1 MALPQEIRSI
11 YQAKVNSGNIRYSV
25 LPDAAAGAA
34 IVNIA
39 GAPENVAWV
48 WSQTATSQQIA
59 ANCGGLDPCWLA
71 GLTVVQSTW
80 VAATTYGDIQVGTGA
95 LAAEVWLA
103 IFTVL
108 AGVETAIGLGMK
120 IPIFLPYPIRI
131 AGNPRLC
138 ARIRNSTGGI
148 ATGCSV
154 KVSLASLVGT

>member
-1 MALPQEIRSI
+1 MALPQEVRASFRTL
-11 YQAKVNSGNIRYSV
+11 VETGNIRYVV

-59 ANCGGLDPCWLA
+59 ANCGGNDPCWLA
-71 GLTVVQSTW
+71 GMTVVQSTW
-80 VAATTYGDIQVGTGA
+80 AAATTYGDIQLCTGA

-103 IFTVL
+103 VIPVL
-108 AGVETAIGLGMK
+108 AGVETAVGLGGKM
-120 IPIFLPYPIRI
+120 PIWLPWPIRI
-131 AGNPRLC
+131 TGNPRLG

-148 ATGCSV
+148 ATGVSV
-154 KVSLASLVGT
+154 KVILATGVGT